1 MIPVGCRS
9 LTGSTMWTPAT
20 RRQHSR
26 EGLRYETDLT
36 DAEWA
41 LIEPHMPKPRIRGRP
56 REWPLREVLNAIFY
70 VLRGGVAW
78 RLLPNDLPPSE
89 SPPIRSA
96 SPFTP
101 ADGWSRGSSPGS
113 AETGGSGKTRKQPS
127 PRPRLPLRRLS
138 HAPHTP
144 IGPPVRWVIW
154 GPGLR
159 VAAPFGMLE
168 RGPC

>member
-101 ADGWSRGSSPGS
+101 ADGWLRGSSPGS
-113 AETGGSGKTRKQPS
+113 AETDGSGKTRKQPS
-127 PRPRLPLRRLS
+127 PQPAPSSTPLQSCSS
-138 HAPHTP
+138 HADWPAC
-144 IGPPVRWVIW
+144 R
-154 GPGLR
+154 
-159 VAAPFGMLE
+159 
-168 RGPC
+168 

>member
-1 MIPVGCRS
+1 
-9 LTGSTMWTPAT
+9 MWTPAT

-78 RLLPNDLPPSE
+78 R
-89 SPPIRSA
+89 
-96 SPFTP
+96 
-101 ADGWSRGSSPGS
+101 
-113 AETGGSGKTRKQPS
+113 
-127 PRPRLPLRRLS
+127 RLDR
-138 HAPHTP
+138 
-144 IGPPVRWVIW
+144 
-154 GPGLR
+154 
-159 VAAPFGMLE
+159 
-168 RGPC
+168 

>member
-1 MIPVGCRS
+1 
-9 LTGSTMWTPAT
+9 MWTPAT

-78 RLLPNDLPPSE
+78 RLLPNDLPPRTTVFRWFCAWRDSGLFE
-89 SPPIRSA
+89 TLNHLLVMADRERVGREA
-96 SPFTP
+96 SPSAAVLDLASRAPDP
-101 ADGWSRGSSPGS
+101 AEVERVPPELPSRD
-113 AETGGSGKTRKQPS
+113 E
-127 PRPRLPLRRLS
+127 RLARVG
-138 HAPHTP
+138 APN
-144 IGPPVRWVIW
+144 
-154 GPGLR
+154 LD
-159 VAAPFGMLE
+159 AALQ
-168 RGPC
+168 